1 MTAAGALLKAIHQ
14 RVSGDPALAAIIGP
28 DGLHDRL
35 LPRPRFPC
43 IVFGDME
50 TRDYSTDTEPGE
62 EHFLTLEIWSD
73 ADGRRQVQ
81 EIAGLLGELLA
92 GIGPTLEGA
101 VLVNL
106 VVTALKIARQPKT
119 RFYVAEMRLRAVT
132 E

>member
-14 RVSGDPALAAIIGP
+14 RVSGDPALATIIGP
-28 DGLHDRL
+28 DGLYDRL
-35 LPRPRFPC
+35 LARPKFPC

-50 TRDYSTDTEPGE
+50 TRDYSTGTEPGE

-81 EIAGLLGELLA
+81 EIAGLLGEVLA
-92 GIGPTLEGA
+92 GIEPALEGA
-101 VLVNL
+101 ALVNL
-106 VVTALKIARQPKT
+106 VMTGLKIARQPKT
-119 RFYVAEMRLRAVT
+119 RFYLAEMRLRAVT